1 MTTKGRDRHV
11 PRLAIAPLLLG
22 AMTVASAVVAGLLG
36 RPVWAAALGA
46 GLCLGYWAL
55 EALAWRRAAAVP
67 FGAALGVALGAMVLR
82 FALVLGA
89 LVLVGV
95 FARPDF
101 ATAALAFLASFSV
114 YVGVRLFT
122 YPPAPGTARQEGV
135 R

>member
-82 FALVLGA
+82 FALVLG
-89 LVLVGV
+89 VLILIGV

>member
-1 MTTKGRDRHV
+1 MMTMGRNRHV
-11 PRLAIAPLLLG
+11 RRQAVAPLLLS
-22 AMTVASAVVAGLLG
+22 ATTVGSAAVAELLG

-67 FGAALGVALGAMVLR
+67 FGAALGVALGGMLLR
-82 FALVLGA
+82 FALVLGV
-89 LVLVGV
+89 LILVGV

-122 YPPAPGTARQEGV
+122 YPPAPGTAHQAAAR
-135 R
+135 

>member
-1 MTTKGRDRHV
+1 MTTMGRDRHV

-89 LVLVGV
+89 LVLIGV

-101 ATAALAFLASFSV
+101 ATAALAFLATFSV

>member
-1 MTTKGRDRHV
+1 MTTTGKDRHV
-11 PRLAIAPLLLG
+11 RRQAIAPLILG

-36 RPVWAAALGA
+36 QSVWAAALGA

-55 EALAWRRAAAVP
+55 EALAWRRGAAVP
-67 FGAALGVALGAMVLR
+67 FGAALGVALGGMVLR
-82 FALVLGA
+82 FALVLG
-89 LVLVGV
+89 VLILIGV
-95 FARPDF
+95 FSRPDF

-122 YPPAPGTARQEGV
+122 YPLPPGAARQAGV

>member
-1 MTTKGRDRHV
+1 MHIIRRQAV
-11 PRLAIAPLLLG
+11 APLLLI

-67 FGAALGVALGAMVLR
+67 FGAALGVALGGMVLR
-82 FALVLGA
+82 FALVLGV
-89 LVLVGV
+89 LILVGV

-122 YPPAPGTARQEGV
+122 YTLAQGTSHQAGAR
-135 R
+135 

>member
-1 MTTKGRDRHV
+1 MTTKGKERHV
-11 PRLAIAPLLLG
+11 RRQAVAPLLLG
-22 AMTVASAVVAGLLG
+22 AMTVVGAVVAGLLG
-36 RPVWAAALGA
+36 QAVWAAALGA

-55 EALAWRRAAAVP
+55 EALAWRRGAAVP

-82 FALVLGA
+82 FALVLGV
-89 LVLVGV
+89 LILVGV

-122 YPPAPGTARQEGV
+122 YPPAGGAAREADA